1 MAAILCDSLFTHVFT
16 LSVDEMQ
23 ELFAMMGSRQMRAGE
38 SQLPLWEQ
46 EEIAAGWSAYAV
58 SQ

>member
-1 MAAILCDSLFTHVFT
+1 MAAILCDSLYSHVFT
-16 LSVDEMQ
+16 LSVDEIQ
-23 ELFAMMGSRQMRAGE
+23 ELFAMMASRQMTAGE
-38 SQLPLWEQ
+38 AKLPLREQ